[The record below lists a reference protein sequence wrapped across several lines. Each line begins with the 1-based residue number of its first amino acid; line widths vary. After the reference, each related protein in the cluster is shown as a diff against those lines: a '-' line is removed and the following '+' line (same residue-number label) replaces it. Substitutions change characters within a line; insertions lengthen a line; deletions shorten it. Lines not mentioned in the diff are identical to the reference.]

1 MGGGS
6 FSTLES
12 QGSETMGRAGDK
24 RAFTLIELLIVVA
37 IISILAALA
46 LPNFREAQTRSKVAV
61 ARSDLRTLSMAL
73 EEYMLDNG
81 AYPQS
86 EINGTL
92 KYLDQLSTP
101 IAYLVAPRLRDPFTK
116 QAAFADFNVRQIPTY
131 RYYGFNKVGVLNADT
146 DTGEIISPRSGEEEQ
161 LRIVWFMLFCHGPNG
176 VRDNLEEGPVS
187 GTFIKSEN
195 IQDVHRFVCFVY
207 DPTNGTSSPGEIFCS
222 GGSPDGLAAPAA
234 RFVMGGNGF

>member
-1 MGGGS
+1 MAFNS
-6 FSTLES
+6 CAT
-12 QGSETMGRAGDK
+12 QK
-24 RAFTLIELLIVVA
+24 KKAFTLIELLIVVA
-37 IISILAALA
+37 IISILASIA

-101 IAYLVAPRLRDPFTK
+101 IAYLVEPRLRDPFTK
-116 QAAFADFNVRQIPTY
+116 QASLEDFNVRQIPTY

-146 DTGEIISPRSGEEEQ
+146 DTGEIISPRSGDDEQ

-176 VRDNLEEGPVS
+176 VRDNLEGAVS
-187 GTFIKSEN
+187 GTFIKAEN
-195 IQDVHRFVCFVY
+195 IQEIDRFVHFVY
-207 DPTNGTSSPGEIFCS
+207 DPTNGTSSSGEIFRS

-234 RFVMGGNGF
+234 RFVMGIN